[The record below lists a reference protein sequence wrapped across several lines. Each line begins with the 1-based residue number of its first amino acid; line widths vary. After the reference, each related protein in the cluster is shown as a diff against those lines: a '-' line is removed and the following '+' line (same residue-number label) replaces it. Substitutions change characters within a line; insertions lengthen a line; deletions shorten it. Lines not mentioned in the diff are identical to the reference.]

1 MGGECASH
9 GTSISCNIEKI
20 MAALWTFRAA
30 LGIFSIS
37 CAFFLRR
44 QKSDGTWWDHGAQE
58 TQVSRLKS
66 NVRGSSSMPSPGA
79 NMLVYSVYSQP
90 RAPKQLSVCC
100 FTTSSFNS
108 SSMETSPSSP
118 EWKTALLILSPTNI
132 DSARGSQTYSW
143 YILLIYKHSF
153 AILNH
158 IHTNSVHLQLST
170 LVPDRFTCCAAM
182 ALICPSSD
190 TTAATRLRSELRS
203 ERSRAAGTWQ
213 LRPTLCKCGSSYFQA
228 ASTTPYGTN
237 THAQHLDLLWPAR
250 CKNTHSLRSKSVWI
264 VWMRLLSTCRT
275 VEVIFMFYHIIEYWH
290 CDKHS
295 MSCRLHILP
304 RPATA
309 TSRLTQ
315 APLHPAFQLP
325 APSRSAAPEWRD
337 RWWKWWDGGF
347 V

>member
-9 GTSISCNIEKI
+9 GTSISCNLGNI
-20 MAALWTFRAA
+20 MAALWILQAA

-37 CAFFLRR
+37 CAFFLRQ
-44 QKSDGTWWDHGAQE
+44 QKSDGTWWDHRAQE
-58 TQVSRLKS
+58 AGVTFEVQCPGEFLYAFTSWASAVSRLHLS
-66 NVRGSSSMPSPGA
+66 T
-79 NMLVYSVYSQP
+79 
-90 RAPKQLSVCC
+90 APQWRRLRPHLSGRLHC
-100 FTTSSFNS
+100 SYWLQ
-108 SSMETSPSSP
+108 ETL
-118 EWKTALLILSPTNI
+118 TALG
-132 DSARGSQTYSW
+132 AH
-143 YILLIYKHSF
+143 KHTVDTCLYRLNF
-153 AILNH
+153 AVLNH
-158 IHTNSVHLQLST
+158 IHANSVHLQLST

-213 LRPTLCKCGSSYFQA
+213 LRSTLCKCGSSYFQA

-275 VEVIFMFYHIIEYWH
+275 VGVIFKFYHIIEYWH
-290 CDKHS
+290 C
-295 MSCRLHILP
+295 RLHILP
-304 RPATA
+304 RPTTA

-315 APLHPAFQLP
+315 APHHPAFQLP
-325 APSRSAAPEWRD
+325 APSHSAAPQWRD